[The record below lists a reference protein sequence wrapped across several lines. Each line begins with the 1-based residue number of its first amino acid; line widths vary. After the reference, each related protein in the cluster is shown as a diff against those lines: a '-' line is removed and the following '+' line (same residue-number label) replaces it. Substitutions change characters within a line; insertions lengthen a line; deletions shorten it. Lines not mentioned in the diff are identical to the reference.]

1 MKRPVIKDV
10 EVRRYVE
17 YLESKI
23 EAVDTDSIKAQ
34 TYKSLRKFVTNNNA
48 LLDETAGADAS
59 DKDDKLLDRAFKYAD
74 NIHKYLDTLE
84 KIYDGLG
91 EKYVEEVD
99 KESASI
105 YEKALRG

>member
-17 YLESKI
+17 YLESKVQAI
-23 EAVDTDSIKAQ
+23 DTDSIKAES
-34 TYKSLRKFVTNNNA
+34 YKSLRKFITNNNV
-48 LLDETAGADAS
+48 LLNETAGADAS
-59 DKDDKLLDRAFKYAD
+59 DKDDKLFDRAFKYAD
-74 NIHKYLDTLE
+74 NLQKYLDTLE

-99 KESASI
+99 KESASM